1 MKACRERYAEW
12 SFSLHRGRDGVLDF
26 WALSREQMQ
35 LHLWMMS
42 PNKETEIRVI
52 DIGEEY
58 VGKNPQGFSEEGI
71 NKRKARVI
79 VLKAKWSQTYVIN
92 RRKKEKGQWLERV
105 LWYLCHCVLG
115 WWRDRWNKELV
126 KRLRENTVGE
136 GKGGRVQLIHAW
148 LMCETVMRCL
158 YGKVRERKSHFQHD
172 GGTSKPDGNYWGSG
186 GSLGGCKGRVPEERN
201 YSGTCGQLIQIQA
214 DTLVSGQGVTLVLC
228 GSLTIPFQNRFL
240 RLGKCCCTVSLKEC
254 YCVYS
259 HL

>member
-12 SFSLHRGRDGVLDF
+12 SFSLHRGRDGLLDF

-105 LWYLCHCVLG
+105 LWYLCHRVLG
-115 WWRDRWNKELV
+115 WWRDWWNKELV

-158 YGKVRERKSHFQHD
+158 YGKAREEDES
-172 GGTSKPDGNYWGSG
+172 
-186 GSLGGCKGRVPEERN
+186 
-201 YSGTCGQLIQIQA
+201 
-214 DTLVSGQGVTLVLC
+214 QGKE
-228 GSLTIPFQNRFL
+228 IPFSAWWGNQQTWWKLL
-240 RLGKCCCTVSLKEC
+240 REWW
-254 YCVYS
+254 
-259 HL
+259 